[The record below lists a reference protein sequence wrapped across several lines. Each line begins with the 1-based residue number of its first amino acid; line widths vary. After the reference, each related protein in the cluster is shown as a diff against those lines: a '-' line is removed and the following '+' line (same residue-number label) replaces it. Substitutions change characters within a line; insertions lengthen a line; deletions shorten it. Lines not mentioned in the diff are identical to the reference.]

1 MDPGSSDCQPRCGWR
16 ECAGVEEAPP
26 ERSLLLPEVLLEL
39 SLLVACDGASRV
51 SPSASPLLL
60 LMSREPALSE
70 AACWALS

>member
-16 ECAGVEEAPP
+16 ECAGAEEAPP

-39 SLLVACDGASRV
+39 SLPEARAGASRV

-60 LMSREPALSE
+60 LMSRELTLSD
-70 AACWALS
+70 AACWVLS